1 MNRLDPER
9 TLVLVVDVQEKLER
23 AMPEDA
29 VRALARSGAILLE
42 GASLLGARVIATE
55 QYPQGLGPTTP
66 ALAERLARGSA
77 RILSKI
83 EFSACDAPGF
93 DEALADATAQSVI
106 VIGMETHVCVYQT
119 VRDLVARG
127 LDVHVPID
135 GVASRRD
142 DHRETGLAL
151 CRVAGATITTTETIA
166 FDWLRRASGDAFK
179 ALSKLIR

>member
-1 MNRLDPER
+1 MKRLDPER
-9 TLVLVVDVQEKLER
+9 TLVLVVDIQEKLAR
-23 AMPEDA
+23 AMSPESM
-29 VRALARSGAILLE
+29 RALERSATILLE
-42 GASLLGARVIATE
+42 GAMLLDARVIATE
-55 QYPQGLGPTTP
+55 QYPQGLGPTTAP
-66 ALAERLARGSA
+66 VAERLAKVGA
-77 RILSKI
+77 RVLPKI

-93 DEALADATAQSVI
+93 AEMLAEKPLESVV

-119 VRDLVARG
+119 VRDLAARG

-151 CRVAGATITTTETIA
+151 CRAAGATLTTSETIA
-166 FDWLRRASGDAFK
+166 FDWLRRAGSDAFK